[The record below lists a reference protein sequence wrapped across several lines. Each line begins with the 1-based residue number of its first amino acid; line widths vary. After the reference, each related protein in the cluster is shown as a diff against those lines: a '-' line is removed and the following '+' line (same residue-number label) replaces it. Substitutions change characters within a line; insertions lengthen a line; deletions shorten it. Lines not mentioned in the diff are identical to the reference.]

1 MVARSPR
8 SLTARSLC
16 TRAILTVRDLLA
28 SKRSS
33 AVKFVAADA
42 PVVVAAQQ
50 LTNNRETALIVKDP
64 STRRVVGL
72 LTQGDIVRC
81 LASRLTA
88 ENMSLQTLPSEAAV
102 GWDDEPAD
110 PALGMVSWDV
120 PVSCIMTPTEK
131 IVYLTPGDTID
142 EARDLLATCGK
153 RHIPVLDGS
162 SFLGVISPMTV
173 LRCLSP
179 AGGRSAKDA
188 FVTTVMPRRGVPQTT
203 QIDQPAEGEEA
214 QQRLAITPAVCN
226 LPHPHKGTAGEDAY
240 LLGPQLVGVA
250 DGVGSWWEGGIDP
263 AVYAQALM
271 HASAGECAERARSG
285 AEQRPRKVLEAAWR
299 ATRKARVLGSA
310 TICLVALH
318 PSKPELIAANIG
330 DSGFLL
336 LRPAHTASPR
346 LGTLGVAAQG
356 AAPSS
361 PEADGQARYSVA
373 FRSPQQLRSFNAPF
387 QLGLA
392 PDSPEEGGDDRF
404 ETPQDAALV
413 RVPIE
418 EGDVVVL
425 ATDGLFDNVGEEE
438 VIAVVEASEGEGAQQ
453 LATRLA
459 HRAQE
464 LSLAREVDSP
474 FAVLAK
480 ENDILWGGGRPDD
493 ITVVAFRVAQRGAA
507 GSTAVPLASGPGALP
522 ESTRLGLESSG
533 RGDAAAREGWDIG
546 FTERAAEANWD

>member
-263 AVYAQALM
+263 AVYAQAPTPRP
-271 HASAGECAERARSG
+271 SPRRARRST
-285 AEQRPRKVLEAAWR
+285 EM
-299 ATRKARVLGSA
+299 
-310 TICLVALH
+310 
-318 PSKPELIAANIG
+318 KP
-330 DSGFLL
+330 
-336 LRPAHTASPR
+336 SPR
-346 LGTLGVAAQG
+346 G
-356 AAPSS
+356 PS
-361 PEADGQARYSVA
+361 
-373 FRSPQQLRSFNAPF
+373 L
-387 QLGLA
+387 
-392 PDSPEEGGDDRF
+392 
-404 ETPQDAALV
+404 
-413 RVPIE
+413 
-418 EGDVVVL
+418 
-425 ATDGLFDNVGEEE
+425 
-438 VIAVVEASEGEGAQQ
+438 
-453 LATRLA
+453 
-459 HRAQE
+459 
-464 LSLAREVDSP
+464 
-474 FAVLAK
+474 
-480 ENDILWGGGRPDD
+480 
-493 ITVVAFRVAQRGAA
+493 
-507 GSTAVPLASGPGALP
+507 
-522 ESTRLGLESSG
+522 
-533 RGDAAAREGWDIG
+533 
-546 FTERAAEANWD
+546 

>member
-250 DGVGSWWEGGIDP
+250 DG
-263 AVYAQALM
+263 ALM

-285 AEQRPRKVLEAAWR
+285 AEQRP
-299 ATRKARVLGSA
+299 RKARVLGSA

-361 PEADGQARYSVA
+361 PEADGQARYS
-373 FRSPQQLRSFNAPF
+373 
-387 QLGLA
+387 
-392 PDSPEEGGDDRF
+392 
-404 ETPQDAALV
+404 DAALV

-464 LSLAREVDSP
+464 LSLDREVDSP